1 MSELTMRVRSAVC
14 AGLLAVLFAVLV
26 AGAPGAA
33 AAASADDA
41 ERAQIAAER
50 AAIEARYQARER
62 ECMQRFVVTS
72 CIDDAKRERRQG
84 LDALKARQL
93 ALDEAR
99 RRARSA
105 ERSSEL
111 AAKAAEDAKRERA
124 ARAAAASAPA
134 AVPHEGAASALPR
147 LEIPRDRRGAA
158 SPPSAKPSA
167 AESAAERQA
176 REARNRA
183 AFEARQRQAAQHR
196 EEVLDNTTR
205 QMSERAPAASLPGPV
220 PASSAASAPRR

>member
-1 MSELTMRVRSAVC
+1 MSKLTIRVRSAVR
-14 AGLLAVLFAVLV
+14 AGLLGVLV
-26 AGAPGAA
+26 AGAARPA

-50 AAIEARYQARER
+50 AAIEARYEARER
-62 ECMQRFVVTS
+62 ECTQRFVVTS
-72 CIDDAKRERRQG
+72 CVDDAKRERREG
-84 LDALKARQL
+84 LDVLKARQL

-99 RRARSA
+99 RRARAA

-124 ARAAAASAPA
+124 AHAAAASAPA
-134 AVPHEGAASALPR
+134 VRHDDAASAVPR
-147 LEIPRDRRGAA
+147 LAIPRDRRGAA
-158 SPPSAKPSA
+158 SAPAAKSSA

-196 EEVLDNTTR
+196 EEVLDNATR
-205 QMSERAPAASLPGPV
+205 QMNERAPAASLPV
-220 PASSAASAPRR
+220 PAAVPEATAASPVRR